1 MSTSDNYAQR
11 RDQFKPRTVQELRK
25 SAQQMLRDG
34 LGEHTVAA
42 ALQLDVNAV
51 RRLIGECVDCGL

>member
-1 MSTSDNYAQR
+1 MISDDYAQH

-34 LGEHTVAA
+34 IGENTIAA

-51 RRLIGECVDCGL
+51 RRLIGTCQDCES